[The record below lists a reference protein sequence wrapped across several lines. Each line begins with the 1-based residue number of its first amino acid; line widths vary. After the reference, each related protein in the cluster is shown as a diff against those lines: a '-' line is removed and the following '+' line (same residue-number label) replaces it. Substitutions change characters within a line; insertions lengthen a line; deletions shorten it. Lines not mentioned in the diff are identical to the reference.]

1 MHLIF
6 TSGVGAR
13 KTSICHGD
21 QLSVPDICRSV
32 NLLLSFVVPCRMA
45 TRHRK
50 LSEDDIHNGKISM
63 TMVAL
68 ACMGL
73 LLVILDQA
81 DESKRAS
88 AATAARDPK
97 RVFHKTTSSCQINLS
112 QGWLVRGRLLNGS
125 MVSGKL
131 DTVPGYA
138 HDALLANGV
147 IGDPYYRF
155 NEVDESWIAQ
165 ANWTF
170 HTEFDIPKGCAGSR
184 IVFDYIDTA
193 AVVWLNGRRGAVTA
207 SSFVPVWIDVE
218 TSGRTRLQVDIE
230 SALQHARR
238 HVEEDSGID
247 VPYTHFYNDW
257 ADAGGGGPFEGK
269 RGSARVYIRKPQS
282 DFGWDW
288 GPALVPAG
296 LGGVRLEP
304 HECQINALTLRPRA
318 KNNGWVVV
326 ATPFV
331 KDNNASDDC
340 NLEVILES
348 PEGELC
354 ERTVARHGEPVE
366 LTVPSPARLWWPN
379 GFGQQPMYAA
389 TVTSRLDRMR
399 KSVAIRQVDLD
410 TSAAPTNSYNET
422 GTHFRFVVNGRII
435 YVKGANVI
443 PGSAL
448 STDSNIDW
456 EFVLWSAA
464 AAHMNMVRVW
474 GGGRYQSEEFFE
486 IADRLGL
493 LVWIEFAFACGQY
506 PVELAD
512 LVSREIEH
520 QARRLQSRAAV
531 FGGNN
536 ENEQS
541 LEWYDATLENRDL
554 YVVDYAT
561 LFVDVVRSALV
572 AVDSDVAY
580 VDSSPSNGWLPDAR
594 HKRWGDPNAREHGDV
609 HYYDYDADCQDFDAY
624 PEARFI
630 SEHGIMSLPSMSAY
644 ARVTEAA
651 DLSLNST
658 FSKFRM
664 RHQNGYEQLEAQLTK
679 HLLPPDHATSFQD
692 YVWAT
697 QLQQGLC
704 YETALRAW
712 RTLNDDP
719 TIATAGVLY
728 WQLNDVWPGPSWS
741 TIDYPPT
748 RWKVSHSVVA
758 RNMAPQLV
766 FFDPRNLRLLCT
778 NDDFTASVLHIRLE
792 LWTYA
797 GRRISSYTFLK
808 PVLLQPQ
815 SLRCLGVLAL
825 PLADNN
831 LLIDTHSAC
840 NGRASAME
848 GPSNALIRIIVTG
861 RADSYLFFS
870 QLKDVELPVPPNV
883 TVDVSLLSATEIRFV
898 CSSPDI
904 VAYLTLDLPNN
915 PGVFS
920 DNAFFLFPDE
930 PKVVMFTPTAP
941 NYDQDNDAYVRRL
954 KADLALYSLNHLRQV
969 DSGIL
974 NQGDNVL
981 AAASAV
987 ENPDEATRGSAQFH
1001 LGDAASIHVRY
1012 RS

>member
-1 MHLIF
+1 MHEAVF
-6 TSGVGAR
+6 TQVHYVDDR
-13 KTSICHGD
+13 ELQKCHD
-21 QLSVPDICRSV
+21 NQLSVPEHRRACQA
-32 NLLLSFVVPCRMA
+32 LLQAEGVVPSRMGV
-45 TRHRK
+45 RQY
-50 LSEDDIHNGKISM
+50 SEDDIHTSKMSM

-73 LLVILDQA
+73 LLVVLDEA
-81 DESKRAS
+81 DESRMAS
-88 AATAARDPK
+88 AATAAKRDSD
-97 RVFHKTTSSCQINLS
+97 TTMTVCRINLS
-112 QGWLVRGRLLNGS
+112 HGWLVRGRLLNGS
-125 MVSGKL
+125 MVSGML
-131 DTVPGYA
+131 DTLPGYA

-155 NEVDESWIAQ
+155 NEVDDSWIAQ

-170 HTEFDIPKGCAGSR
+170 HTEFDIPKGCEGSR

-193 AVVWLNGRRGAVTA
+193 AVVWLNGRRVAVTA
-207 SSFVPVWIDVE
+207 SSFVPVWIVVE
-218 TSGRTRLQVDIE
+218 SSGRTRLQVDIE
-230 SALQHARR
+230 SALQYARR
-238 HVEEDSGID
+238 HIEEDSGIK

-257 ADAGGGGPFEGK
+257 ADTGGGGPVEGY
-269 RGSARVYIRKPQS
+269 RPSARVHIRKPQS

-296 LGGVRLEP
+296 LGGVKLEP
-304 HECQINALTLRPRA
+304 HKCQINALTLRPRA
-318 KNNGWVVV
+318 KNNQWVVV

-331 KDNNASDDC
+331 KEDNAIDDC
-340 NLEVILES
+340 NLEVMLES
-348 PEGELC
+348 PEGEFC
-354 ERTVARHGEPVE
+354 ERVGARHGEPVE

-379 GFGQQPMYAA
+379 GFGEQPMYAA
-389 TVTSRLDRMR
+389 TVTSKLDRMR
-399 KSVAIRQVDLD
+399 KSVAIRQVELD
-410 TSAAPTNSYNET
+410 TTAAPRNKYNET
-422 GTHFRFVVNGRII
+422 GTHFRFKVNGRFI
-435 YVKGANVI
+435 YIKGANVI

-456 EFVLWSAA
+456 NFVLGSAA

-486 IADRLGL
+486 IADRRGL

-512 LVSREIEH
+512 SVSRETEH

-541 LEWYDATLENRDL
+541 LEWYEATRENRDL

-561 LFVDVVRSALV
+561 LFVDVVQSALA
-572 AVDSDVAY
+572 AVDSDVVY

-594 HKRWGDPNAREHGDV
+594 HKRWGNPNALEHGDV
-609 HYYDYDADCQDFDAY
+609 HHYDYDADCLDFDAY

-630 SEHGIMSLPSMSAY
+630 SEHGVMSLPSMSAY
-644 ARVTEAA
+644 ARVAEKA

-664 RHQNGYEQLEAQLTK
+664 RHQNGYTQLEAQLTK
-679 HLLPPDHATSFQD
+679 HLLPEHHATSFQG

-712 RTLNDDP
+712 RALNDNP

-741 TIDYPPT
+741 TIDYPPN

-766 FFDPRNLRLLCT
+766 FFDPRNLRLLCA
-778 NDDFTASVLHIRLE
+778 NDDFTASVLHVRLE
-792 LWTYA
+792 LWSFT
-797 GRRISSYTFLK
+797 GRRISSYAFPK
-808 PVLLQPQ
+808 PVLVHPQ

-825 PLADNN
+825 PLTDNIS
-831 LLIDTHSAC
+831 LVDTHSAC
-840 NGRASAME
+840 KGGASAMD
-848 GPSNALIRIIVTG
+848 GPSDALMRIVVTG
-861 RADSYLFFS
+861 LADSYLFFS
-870 QLKDVELPVPPNV
+870 QLKDVELPVPANV
-883 TVDVSLLSATEIRFV
+883 TVDVSFFSASEISFV
-898 CSSPDI
+898 CMSRHI
-904 VAYLTLDLPNN
+904 VAYLTLDLPNY

-930 PKVVMFTPTAP
+930 PKVVMFTLAAPTS
-941 NYDQDNDAYVRRL
+941 DRDNDCYLRRL
-954 KADLALYSLNHLRQV
+954 KADLSLYSLNHLRQADIGTV
-969 DSGIL
+969 
-974 NQGDNVL
+974 NQDDKVL
-981 AAASAV
+981 AAAL
-987 ENPDEATRGSAQFH
+987 ATGSPH
-1001 LGDAASIHVRY
+1001 AATT
-1012 RS
+1012 